1 MTILQKEGINVHAIL
16 LDSLLQHSPCWFLD
30 IQFKEYSSSIQALKI
45 EFSRSI
51 QSSMCNSAGFAKSVP
66 NFKIC
71 AQSLNDFN
79 PILLPIHFKHF
90 QQKFFFSRAF
100 QAPLKSEIKF
110 QCFLRTSR
118 RISPIEPY

>member
-1 MTILQKEGINVHAIL
+1 MCMRL

-30 IQFKEYSSSIQALKI
+30 IQFKEYSSSIQALKT

-51 QSSMCNSAGFAKSVP
+51 QSAACNSAGFAKSVP

-79 PILLPIHFKHF
+79 PILLPIHFKQF
-90 QQKFFFSRAF
+90 QQKFLTKICHTSHPLFFFSVFVAYVIRNVSSA
-100 QAPLKSEIKF
+100 SS
-110 QCFLRTSR
+110 CFIYVKRGV
-118 RISPIEPY
+118 